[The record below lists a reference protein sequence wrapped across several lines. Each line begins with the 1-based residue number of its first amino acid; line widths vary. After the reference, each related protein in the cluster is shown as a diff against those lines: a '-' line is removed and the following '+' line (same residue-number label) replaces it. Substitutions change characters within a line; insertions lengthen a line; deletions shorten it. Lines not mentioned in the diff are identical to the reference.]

1 MNITVKKLAELHK
14 PAHNIRRHS
23 DKQIT
28 EYIRSIEMFG
38 QVKPLV
44 VAEDGEIIAGNGLYE
59 ALLRMGRETCDCYV
73 MVGLTD
79 VQKKK
84 LMMADN
90 KVYELGFTDV
100 DAIEELVKE
109 LDGDVDVPG
118 WDADLLDMV
127 LLNRS
132 TTRPCT
138 RGCCTEIPRCVS
150 CASSGPPSTTT
161 TTPASRRSRTMENID
176 VFAPLASL
184 QWVDRNTIHA
194 NDYNPNKVSEENLKL
209 LVQSILTNGWTLP
222 IVVRPDGTIIDGF
235 HRWTVSGREPLLS
248 LLGGKVPVV
257 VVDHHGDESA
267 DVYGTITHNRARGT
281 HLLDPMKAIVKKLMD
296 EGKTV
301 DEIGK
306 QLGMKPEEIFR
317 LSGFTKDEFLNMMTK
332 DHPTYSKAKVI
343 RSI

>member
-1 MNITVKKLAELHK
+1 MKITVKKLSELHK

-23 DKQIT
+23 EKQLT

-59 ALLRMGRETCDCYV
+59 ALLRMGRENCDCYV

-118 WDADLLDMV
+118 
-127 LLNRS
+127 
-132 TTRPCT
+132 
-138 RGCCTEIPRCVS
+138 
-150 CASSGPPSTTT
+150 
-161 TTPASRRSRTMENID
+161 
-176 VFAPLASL
+176 
-184 QWVDRNTIHA
+184 
-194 NDYNPNKVSEENLKL
+194 
-209 LVQSILTNGWTLP
+209 
-222 IVVRPDGTIIDGF
+222 
-235 HRWTVSGREPLLS
+235 REPLLS

-267 DVYGTITHNRARGT
+267 DVYGTITT
-281 HLLDPMKAIVKKLMD
+281 
-296 EGKTV
+296 TV
-301 DEIGK
+301 
-306 QLGMKPEEIFR
+306 PVA
-317 LSGFTKDEFLNMMTK
+317 
-332 DHPTYSKAKVI
+332 PTCWS
-343 RSI
+343 R